1 MRTSRLAIAKIII
14 KHWTQR
20 LQQQGI
26 INEPKL
32 STINPLTTGL
42 KGNILEVEVE
52 HWKDDWETL
61 DENTKQARLDGAIA
75 QLTEIE

>member
-1 MRTSRLAIAKIII
+1 
-14 KHWTQR
+14 
-20 LQQQGI
+20 
-26 INEPKL
+26 
-32 STINPLTTGL
+32 LTTGL